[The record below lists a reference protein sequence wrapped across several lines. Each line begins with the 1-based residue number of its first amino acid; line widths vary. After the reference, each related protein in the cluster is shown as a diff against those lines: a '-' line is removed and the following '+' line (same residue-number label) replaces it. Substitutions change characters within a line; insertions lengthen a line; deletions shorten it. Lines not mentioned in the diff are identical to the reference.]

1 MENFALAYLKVQNAN
16 QNIQKSATADGGQ
29 QERDG
34 LTTDP
39 QFYSNNTLQFKLVP
53 STPQYAGAG
62 SLTAGDLEL
71 LVQPSLAV
79 SAAYDATN
87 FQQIKVAIQD
97 KFGNEVE
104 PSSKL
109 TTFAQMLVYDTQR
122 INARPIADLSR
133 KAFILEGLAITND
146 SQFVEQ
152 SKIIN
157 TLGQSITIK
166 IADAPHATVDPDNS
180 FFSIERDEAIAGKEY
195 V

>member
-53 STPQYAGAG
+53 STPQYAGE
-62 SLTAGDLEL
+62 LTAGDLEL

-166 IADAPHATVDPDNS
+166 IADAPHATVDPANS
-180 FFSIERDEAIAGKEY
+180 FFSIDRDEAIAGKEY